1 MFRKI
6 GFQRKNEIY
15 ETLINAWNMRKT
27 ITKHTWRAAAKLAV
41 SKFTRITDA
50 EFGKGSLQM
59 NKLSRS
65 TMDSLPSCLYR
76 PQLSTNIRH
85 SVASLNLSN
94 FTSEWK
100 AENAERHD
108 VFSRNNPKQ
117 SKIIP
122 TSTESH

>member
-15 ETLINAWNMRKT
+15 ETLINAGNMGKT
-27 ITKHTWRAAAKLAV
+27 NTKHTWRAAAKLAA

-94 FTSEWK
+94 FTSE
-100 AENAERHD
+100 
-108 VFSRNNPKQ
+108 
-117 SKIIP
+117 
-122 TSTESH
+122 